1 MNGRLV
7 GILCGLG
14 AASIWG
20 GMYVVSK
27 IVLDI
32 IPPFSLVSLRLILGA
47 LTLAIVLLA
56 RGFPKIS
63 RQQLFE
69 VLGVGLVGYGISLSL
84 QFLGT
89 KLSTAANGSL
99 VTSATPA
106 FVLVFAS
113 MLLKEKI
120 TVRRLI
126 ALVLATLGVV
136 AVIDP
141 RSAQLNPD
149 HRCSGDMG
157 AVFRAGAQSHA
168 KPWRDSIQSDCIP
181 RRAADLRPRRRL
193 GIENDRGRRDQPG
206 GGWRRPL
213 FGNHIH
219 GAGNGPLEQRV
230 CSCGCQSCLADVLR
244 AAGRWHRVRVAF
256 PGGTDH
262 APFPV
267 RGSVDR
273 GRAGHFQYRGTGLS
287 QSNGRQ
293 NFKPRSSR
301 RALRNSRIFAL
312 FAFLAVPFHKIR
324 SATSTLRK
332 PYFTNPGCCKVQIW
346 GSLYTEGTDPFPSF
360 HGENRDARVRPCTKR
375 GFCQA
380 TLLQPYFTDHDSIV

>member
-149 HRCSGDMG
+149 LFLGNALLIG
-157 AVFRAGAQSHA
+157 AAVTWALYSVLVRKVTQNLGVIPFSLIAFLGGLPISVPAGAWELKTIGVGEIS
-168 KPWRDSIQSDCIP
+168 PGVVGGV
-181 RRAADLRPRRRL
+181 LFL
-193 GIENDRGRRDQPG
+193 GIISTALAMVLWNSAFALVDANLASLTFFAQPVVG
-206 GGWRRPL
+206 TVLGWLFLGERITLLFL
-213 FGNHIH
+213 FGGLLI
-219 GAGNGPLEQRV
+219 GVGLGISSIEEQGFRKV
-230 CSCGCQSCLADVLR
+230 TADKTLNR
-244 AAGRWHRVRVAF
+244 EVREE
-256 PGGTDH
+256 H
-262 APFPV
+262 
-267 RGSVDR
+267 
-273 GRAGHFQYRGTGLS
+273 
-287 QSNGRQ
+287 
-293 NFKPRSSR
+293 
-301 RALRNSRIFAL
+301 
-312 FAFLAVPFHKIR
+312 
-324 SATSTLRK
+324 
-332 PYFTNPGCCKVQIW
+332 
-346 GSLYTEGTDPFPSF
+346 
-360 HGENRDARVRPCTKR
+360 
-375 GFCQA
+375 
-380 TLLQPYFTDHDSIV
+380 